1 MTTPLLHVLGDSIS
15 MQYGPYLEKMLQGV
29 MHYSRKLPASTE
41 PDSANG
47 GDSSMA
53 LAYLRERIGQAP
65 TFDVLLLNCGLH
77 DIKHNPGVDG
87 TQVALAD
94 YPGNLRA
101 MLALAGQHKVRVV
114 WVRTTPVA
122 DEIHNSR
129 SASFKRYNADVL
141 AFNAAADQVM
151 AEAGVAVID
160 LYTFTANL
168 GPDLYIDHVHFNDA
182 VRMQQAAFIG
192 GRLFSLAD

>member
-1 MTTPLLHVLGDSIS
+1 MTEPLLHVLGDSIS

-29 MHYSRKLPASTE
+29 MIYSRKQPATSE

-53 LAYLRERIGQAP
+53 LAYLRERIAQAP
-65 TFDVLLLNCGLH
+65 VFNLLLLNCGLH
-77 DIKHNPGVDG
+77 DIKHNPGAAD
-87 TQVALAD
+87 TQVPLAA
-94 YPGNLRA
+94 YPDNLRA
-101 MLALAGQHKVRVV
+101 ILSLAHEQAVQVV

-129 SASFKRYNADVL
+129 STSFKRYNADVL

-151 AEAGVAVID
+151 AKAGIPVID
-160 LYTFTANL
+160 LYTFTSNL
-168 GPDLYIDHVHFNDA
+168 GSDLYIDHVHFNDA
-182 VRMQQAAFIG
+182 VRMQQAAFIA
-192 GRLFSLAD
+192 GRLYTFI